1 MEKFYIDKERNEVA
15 SSYVGKTMG
24 EIMELEEKRFEKN
37 KPEID
42 AKHAEFA
49 ASRSRML
56 TVKKLIAWLQT
67 QDQDACVLAYEQNS
81 DAYIEQLP
89 DLPNC
94 DIQNVA
100 QAKKQMREDLKS
112 WYRDTPDA
120 EQKIE
125 KDIAVVFRYAED
137 NDVVIKFN

>member
-42 AKHAEFA
+42 AKHAEFV

-67 QDQDACVLAYEQNS
+67 QDPDACVLAYEQNS

-120 EQKIE
+120 DQKIE
-125 KDIAVVFRYAED
+125 RDIDTVFRYAED
-137 NDVVIKFN
+137 KDVVIRFN